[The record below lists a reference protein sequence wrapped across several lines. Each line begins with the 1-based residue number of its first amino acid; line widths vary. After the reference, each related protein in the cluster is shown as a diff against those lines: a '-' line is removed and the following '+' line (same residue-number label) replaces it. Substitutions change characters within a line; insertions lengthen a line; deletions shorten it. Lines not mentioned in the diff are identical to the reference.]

1 MPTYLITNRV
11 PRDFRASAEAFAAWT
26 AWFEQLGESLADRG
40 NPAFKATRVGN
51 CETGTA
57 LGGYTLVTAGNME
70 AAVALAQDHPLL
82 TRGGGVEIAE
92 LTLLNKGRHLITDP
106 AGGVMDEVVEV
117 AVRIAARPERVFP
130 YLTDPAR
137 YVEWMGSQAVLE
149 PVPGGVYRVR
159 MRDGFEAAGTFVE
172 VEAPHRVVFTW
183 GWAGEDAARHVFD
196 EQARQDP
203 AALERGSTRV
213 AVSLEED
220 GGGTCLT
227 LRHHDLATDALR
239 DAHREAWQTYLGR
252 LAIRAAGGDPGPDP
266 HR

>member
-11 PRDFRASAEAFAAWT
+11 PRDFRASAEAFAAWS
-26 AWFEQLGESLADRG
+26 AWFEKLGESLADRG
-40 NPAFKATRVGN
+40 NPAFKATSVGN

-57 LGGYTLVTAGNME
+57 LGGYTLVTADNFE

-92 LTLLNKGRHLITDP
+92 LTLLNRGRHLITDP
-106 AGGVMDEVVEV
+106 EGGVAGEVVEV
-117 AVRIAARPERVFP
+117 SVRIAARPESVFP
-130 YLTDPAR
+130 YLTDRAR

-159 MRDGFEAAGTFVE
+159 MRDGFEAAGTYVE
-172 VEAPHRVVFTW
+172 VDPPHRVVFTW
-183 GWAGEDAARHVFD
+183 GWADDAAQHVFD
-196 EQARQDP
+196 EQARQDS

-213 AVSLEED
+213 AVSLEEE

-252 LAIRAAGGDPGPDP
+252 LAIRAAGSDPGPDP
-266 HR
+266 HN